1 MSKQISAQEV
11 EAATLLMLRAA
22 DDLKRLRAT
31 LATVRELID
40 GGIDDDIQYACRL
53 IDAVLS

>member
-1 MSKQISAQEV
+1 VSEQLSPQEV
-11 EAATLLMLRAA
+11 AAAALLMSRAA
-22 DDLKRLRAT
+22 EDLKRLRRT

-40 GGIDDDIQYACRL
+40 GGIDDDIQHACRL